1 MDTTTVNYAIEKI
14 TLGWGKI
21 APQVSDVSGKY
32 IHFVVMKTVAEFVI
46 ATLISVPV
54 FFVLKRIIKKGIKED
69 EINEPRYILPA
80 IGLSFVFVIA
90 AIISIFTLYNSI
102 LAVSCPEMYVIHNI
116 INSTK

>member
-32 IHFVVMKTVAEFVI
+32 IHFVVAKTVAEFAI
-46 ATLISVPV
+46 ATLISVSV
-54 FFVLKRIIKKGIKED
+54 FFVLKRIIKKGIEED
-69 EINEPRYILPA
+69 NIDAPQYITPVVVLIFIFA
-80 IGLSFVFVIA
+80 TA
-90 AIISIFTLYNSI
+90 AIFSIYTLYSAI